1 MPILSRNADQK
12 SIETVF
18 WIAIC
23 RPTGDKCQSKTPLL
37 SILIGVRRLLITFSI
52 AAYPVCYKHVYILL
66 QYILERND
74 KDSMQQFME
83 SRLLEGSI
91 QKIDKSR
98 TDDLDYV
105 ANFVIEMAARETI
118 TPGTYSGT
126 VFTSRLL
133 KIIVLK
139 LE

>member
-1 MPILSRNADQK
+1 M
-12 SIETVF
+12 
-18 WIAIC
+18 
-23 RPTGDKCQSKTPLL
+23 
-37 SILIGVRRLLITFSI
+37 
-52 AAYPVCYKHVYILL
+52 CYIHVYISL

-74 KDSMQQFME
+74 KDSMQQFMQ

-91 QKIDKSR
+91 QKIDKNR

-118 TPGTYSGT
+118 APGTYSGN
-126 VFTSRLL
+126 VFTSELL
-133 KIIVLK
+133 KNMVLK

>member
-1 MPILSRNADQK
+1 MLHTCIY
-12 SIETVF
+12 F
-18 WIAIC
+18 
-23 RPTGDKCQSKTPLL
+23 
-37 SILIGVRRLLITFSI
+37 
-52 AAYPVCYKHVYILL
+52 HL
-66 QYILERND
+66 QYLLERND
-74 KDSMQQFME
+74 KDSMQQFMQ

-118 TPGTYSGT
+118 TPGTYNGT
-126 VFTSRLL
+126 IFTSRLL

-139 LE
+139 LV